1 VKQIRILQSQKL
13 LVQTIQ
19 NTDKQFILN
28 KLILIN
34 MENSTIKNDRKC
46 SINKAK
52 IIGLG
57 GLMLSLILVT
67 GCYSMQNTAS
77 HGTAEARDMQNNF
90 EEEPSEAQATF
101 IPVTTK
107 LMPSRDY
114 FAELDSLMKT
124 TNQEAE
130 QGAVLYTVS
139 TDSIEAA
146 RKEQEL
152 KERQTLNQKYGK
164 KYVDALLDKGEILV
178 GAPEGL
184 IKNHTQSTLINE
196 TQYTRT
202 YKIKGWLNDWGAS
215 VDVNVKT
222 GKVTAVRNRT
232 L

>member
-1 VKQIRILQSQKL
+1 MK
-13 LVQTIQ
+13 
-19 NTDKQFILN
+19 
-28 KLILIN
+28 
-34 MENSTIKNDRKC
+34 NSTIKEVRKC
-46 SINKAK
+46 SIIKTK

-57 GLMLSLILVT
+57 GLMLSVILLT
-67 GCYSMQNTAS
+67 GCYSMQNTSS
-77 HGTAEARDMQNNF
+77 HGTDEARDMQNKF
-90 EEEPSEAQATF
+90 DEETPEAQATF

-107 LMPSRDY
+107 LKPSRDY
-114 FAELDSLMKT
+114 VAELDSLYNKYYS
-124 TNQEAE
+124 QEAE

-152 KERQTLNQKYGK
+152 KERQNLNQQYGK

-178 GAPEGL
+178 GTPEGL
-184 IKNHTQSTLINE
+184 VKNHTQSTLINE

-202 YKIKGWLNDWGAS
+202 YRIKGWLNDWGAT
-215 VDVNVKT
+215 VDVNTKT

>member
-1 VKQIRILQSQKL
+1 MK
-13 LVQTIQ
+13 
-19 NTDKQFILN
+19 
-28 KLILIN
+28 
-34 MENSTIKNDRKC
+34 NSTIEEVRKC
-46 SINKAK
+46 SIIKTK
-52 IIGLG
+52 IVGLG
-57 GLMLSLILVT
+57 GLMLSLILLT

-77 HGTAEARDMQNNF
+77 HGTDEARDMQNKF
-90 EEEPSEAQATF
+90 DEETAEAQATF

-107 LMPSRDY
+107 LTPSRDY
-114 FAELDSLMKT
+114 FAELDSLYNKYYS
-124 TNQEAE
+124 QEAE

-152 KERQTLNQKYGK
+152 KERQNLNQQYGK

-178 GAPEGL
+178 GTPEGL
-184 IKNHTQSTLINE
+184 VKNHTKSTLINE

-202 YKIKGWLNDWGAS
+202 YRIKGWLNDWGAT
-215 VDVNVKT
+215 VDVNAKT

>member
-1 VKQIRILQSQKL
+1 MK
-13 LVQTIQ
+13 
-19 NTDKQFILN
+19 
-28 KLILIN
+28 
-34 MENSTIKNDRKC
+34 NSTIEKGCKC
-46 SINKAK
+46 SIIKTK

-57 GLMLSLILVT
+57 GLLLSLILLT

-77 HGTAEARDMQNNF
+77 HGTDEARDMQNKF
-90 EEEPSEAQATF
+90 DKETPEAQATF

-107 LMPSRDY
+107 LTPSRDY
-114 FAELDSLMKT
+114 VAELDSLYNKYYS
-124 TNQEAE
+124 QEAE
-130 QGAVLYTVS
+130 QETVLYTVS

-152 KERQTLNQKYGK
+152 KQRQNLNQQYGK

-178 GAPEGL
+178 GTPEGL
-184 IKNHTQSTLINE
+184 VKNHTQSTLINE

-202 YKIKGWLNDWGAS
+202 YRIKGWLNDWGAT